1 MLDKAHMGPAMVER
15 SGITGTQVGGIMAV
29 VGGFTLNTWL
39 GIGGFVL
46 ALLSF
51 VVTWHYKRK
60 HYELALMR
68 LKADL
73 AEKEEGDG

>member
-1 MLDKAHMGPAMVER
+1 MLEHTTVIER
-15 SGITGTQVGGIMAV
+15 SGITGTHVGGIMAV

-39 GIGGFVL
+39 GIGGFIL

-51 VVTWHYKRK
+51 CLTWYYKQK
-60 HYELALMR
+60 HYELAMLR

-73 AEKEEGDG
+73 EDKENDNG